1 MLEVVLPPLVTA
13 FVVFVAMVIVAV
25 RRPAPQPLGRAHR
38 VEPSGRQRP
47 GGVVGTTAGGYVA
60 FLVIVLVFHVAIA
73 GEPDA
78 FASAVWG
85 GGFLAIIALCISAV
99 QSMIRRRG

>member
-13 FVVFVAMVIVAV
+13 YVVFVAMVIAAV
-25 RRPAPQPLGRAHR
+25 RRPAPRPLGREHR
-38 VEPSGRQRP
+38 VDRFERQWLEN
-47 GGVVGTTAGGYVA
+47 VVATTAGGYVA

-73 GEPDA
+73 GERDA

-85 GGFLAIIALCISAV
+85 GGLLSIIALAPAGHD
-99 QSMIRRRG
+99 RRR

>member
-13 FVVFVAMVIVAV
+13 YVVFIAMVIAAV
-25 RRPAPQPLGRAHR
+25 RRPAPRPPGRADR
-38 VEPSGRQRP
+38 VERSGRQRP
-47 GGVVGTTAGGYVA
+47 GSVVGTTAGGYVA

-73 GEPDA
+73 GERDA

-85 GGFLAIIALCISAV
+85 GGLLSIIALGISAG